1 VAAAGCFFLFLF
13 ARENGLERISG
24 LGYLREIN
32 LGLKALGCTRGTCRG
47 ARSTAKMGADFFRFV
62 IFNGAGVGHLGVTKA
77 HLSQQIQNLPALD
90 LYFSC
95 QIVDSNL
102 THPPLFDVCCR

>member
-13 ARENGLERISG
+13 ARENGFERVSG
-24 LGYLREIN
+24 LGDLREIN
-32 LGLKALGCTRGTCRG
+32 LGLKALGCTRRTCRG
-47 ARSTAKMGADFFRFV
+47 TRPAAKMGADLFRFV
-62 IFNGAGVGHLGVTKA
+62 VFNGAGVGHFRVTKA
-77 HLSQQIQNLPALD
+77 HLCQQIQNLPALD
-90 LYFSC
+90 LYFAC